1 MSSSPANSISLAV
14 GKDQGVRQLLRPLN
28 RFLDD
33 PEVTEVRTN
42 EPGVVWTQCGSEA
55 VRHDAPELT
64 VSYLRAL
71 ANTLVTYNGLPLR
84 GINNVVLP
92 DGQRGTVLMPPA
104 VIDGMFAVILR
115 KHMVT
120 AKRLDQL
127 ASEGAF
133 ESWRDVSFNRP
144 SHDEATLLLDAN
156 DFTRLEPFEV
166 ELLALKRDG
175 NMPAFLERSV
185 IYKRNI
191 MIAGKTNSGKTTF
204 ARSLIEKV
212 PATERLLT
220 IEDVHE
226 LMLPDHPD
234 KLHIMFGDSP
244 GRVTAREALAACM
257 RSSPDRIFLA
267 ELRKDEAWDY
277 ISSLN
282 TGHPGAISTVHA
294 GGAVETFSRIANL
307 IMQSEAGRVLTP
319 DLVRHELFQT
329 LNITLHFH
337 NRKLTEVFYD
347 PIFAKSKLGF

>member
-1 MSSSPANSISLAV
+1 M
-14 GKDQGVRQLLRPLN
+14 LRPLN

-33 PEVTEVRTN
+33 PDVTEVRTN
-42 EPGVVWTQCGSEA
+42 EPGVVWTQRGNGAE
-55 VRHDAPELT
+55 RHDAPDLT
-64 VSYLRAL
+64 AGYLRAL

-92 DGQRGTVLMPPA
+92 DGQRGTVMMPPA

-120 AKRLDQL
+120 AKSLDQL

-133 ESWRDVSFNRP
+133 EHWRDVSFNRP
-144 SHDEATLLLDAN
+144 SHDEATALLGAN

-175 NMPAFLERSV
+175 DMPAFLERCV
-185 IYKRNI
+185 IHKRNI

-212 PATERLLT
+212 PSGERILT

-226 LMLPDHPD
+226 LVLPDHPD
-234 KLHIMFGDSP
+234 RLHIMFGDSP
-244 GRVTAREALAACM
+244 GRVTARQALAACM
-257 RSSPDRIFLA
+257 RASPDRIFLA
-267 ELRKDEAWDY
+267 ELRSDEAWDY
-277 ISSLN
+277 IASLN

-294 GGAVETFSRIANL
+294 GGALETFSRIANL
-307 IMQSEAGRVLTP
+307 ILQSEAGRVLP
-319 DLVRHELFQT
+319 PELVRHELYQT
-329 LNITLHFH
+329 LNVTLHFH
-337 NRKLTEVFYD
+337 QRKLMEVFYD
-347 PIFAKSKLGF
+347 PIFAKSFWPMSPSLK

>member
-1 MSSSPANSISLAV
+1 M
-14 GKDQGVRQLLRPLN
+14 LRPLN

-42 EPGVVWTQCGSEA
+42 EPGVVWAQRAREA
-55 VRHDAPELT
+55 IRHDAPELT
-64 VSYLRAL
+64 ASYLKAL
-71 ANTLVTYNGLPLR
+71 SNTLVTYNGLPLQ

-92 DGQRGTVLMPPA
+92 DGQRGTVMMPPA

-120 AKRLDQL
+120 AKTLAQL
-127 ASEGAF
+127 TDEGAF
-133 ESWRDVSFNRP
+133 ADWRDVSFNRP
-144 SHDEATLLLDAN
+144 SAEEAEAYLDVN
-156 DFTRLEPFEV
+156 DFSRLEPFEV

-175 NMPAFLERSV
+175 NMPAFLERCV
-185 IYKRNI
+185 IHKRNI

-212 PATERLLT
+212 PADERILT

-226 LMLPDHPD
+226 LMLPGHPD

-244 GRVTAREALAACM
+244 GRVTARQALAACM
-257 RSSPDRIFLA
+257 RASPDRIFLA
-267 ELRKDEAWDY
+267 ELRSDEAWDY
-277 ISSLN
+277 IASLN

-307 IMQSEAGRVLTP
+307 ILQSSAGQVLP
-319 DLVRHELFQT
+319 PELVRSELYQT
-329 LNITLHFH
+329 LNVTLHFH
-337 NRKLTEVFYD
+337 QRKLTEVFYD
-347 PIFAKSKLGF
+347 PIFAKSKLG